1 MTIRDALRATLDV
14 LTEAGLVAIRALLWL
29 VAR

>member
-1 MTIRDALRATLDV
+1 MTLRALVRAVVNV
-14 LTEAGLVAIRALLWL
+14 LTEAGFVAVRALLWL

>member
-1 MTIRDALRATLDV
+1 MTTLDLRATIDV